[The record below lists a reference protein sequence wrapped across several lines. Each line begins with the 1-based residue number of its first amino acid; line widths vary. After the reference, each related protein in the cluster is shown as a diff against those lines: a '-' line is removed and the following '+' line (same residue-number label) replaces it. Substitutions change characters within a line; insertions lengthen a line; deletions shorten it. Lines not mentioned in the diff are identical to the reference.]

1 MALDRVTLVLLLRDS
16 ELDESLDLLVRGIQG
31 LDEQRFQMLNRSHRD
46 GWLTRWEHPAIA
58 RAIELASGTDAALA
72 ADLITFSRVAG
83 VLVPQDDRQVPLVP
97 VPRLRYI
104 DGTES
109 RLGSAGSCNFL

>member
-1 MALDRVTLVLLLRDS
+1 MSPQPSILANPLTNRGTAFTHEESSEDTPAGTALV
-16 ELDESLDLLVRGIQG
+16 VR
-31 LDEQRFQMLNRSHRD
+31 S
-46 GWLTRWEHPAIA
+46 
-58 RAIELASGTDAALA
+58 SGTDAALA

-109 RLGSAGSCNFL
+109 QLGSTGSCNFL